1 MPADPHQ
8 PRRPAGTPAG
18 GRFAPTNRPEV
29 VGIELND
36 DRAYAVY
43 EYDLA
48 MAEARDLLLDA
59 LVVLEPHREA
69 LIVVG
74 AQAVYEHTRLVEGL
88 EQPSTNDSDLAVDP
102 SLVTPSA
109 SIYRAMLD
117 AGFFQARPERSG
129 IYSREPTEPGGKPH
143 FPTLDLI
150 APESVAGSSRSHR
163 GARIAGQDR
172 KAVNKADGLE
182 LALLDHTWRSI
193 GPIAPESARGELEV
207 KVAGPAALLC
217 AKAWKLQER
226 VRDADAGKPWRLRE
240 KDAGDVWQLMYVSDP
255 VDVRQ
260 SFDRHER
267 HPSMGPAIRT
277 GREYLGSL
285 FGPEGRGRILAASNL
300 ADTRTRAE
308 VLVLFDRWMEG
319 FRAAA

>member
-8 PRRPAGTPAG
+8 PRRPAGTAAG
-18 GRFAPTNRPEV
+18 GRFAPTDRPEAT
-29 VGIELND
+29 GIELVD
-36 DRAYAVY
+36 DEAYAVY
-43 EYDLA
+43 EHDLA
-48 MAEARDLLLDA
+48 MAEARGLLLDA
-59 LVVLEPHREA
+59 LVVLAPHREA

-74 AQAVYEHTRLVEGL
+74 AQAVYEHVRLVEGL
-88 EQPSTNDSDLAVDP
+88 EQPSTNDGDLAVDP

-143 FPTLDLI
+143 YPTLDLI
-150 APESVAGSSRSHR
+150 APGSVAGSSRSHR
-163 GARIAGQDR
+163 GARIPGQDR
-172 KAVNKADGLE
+172 KAVSKADGLE
-182 LALLDHTWRSI
+182 LALLDHSWRNI
-193 GPIAPESARGELEV
+193 GPIAPGSARGELEV

-226 VRDADAGKPWRLRE
+226 VRDADAGRPWRLRE

-255 VDVRQ
+255 VEVRQ
-260 SFDRHER
+260 TFDRHEQ

-277 GREYLGSL
+277 GKEYLGSL
-285 FGPEGRGRILAASNL
+285 FGPGGSGGILAARNL
-300 ADTRTRAE
+300 ADTRTQAE
-308 VLVLFDRWMEG
+308 VLERVESWMDG
-319 FRAAA
+319 FRSGA